1 MKSDP
6 FEISTHPTTLE
17 RPEWVVP
24 PQKFLRSSSSSSLA
38 PLVRLLLIVMFVST
52 YIQ

>member
-1 MKSDP
+1 MKVTP
-6 FEISTHPTTLE
+6 FEISTHPTTLG

-24 PQKFLRSSSSSSLA
+24 PQKFLRSSSLA
-38 PLVRLLLIVMFVST
+38 PLVCLLLIVMFVST